1 MKRIFLDRRMYVEYA
16 IAAVLFAANILLTL
30 FMPYMTKHKRYY
42 DSNAYIV
49 TLGIAFLLYT
59 ISVHVTRKKSASDIA
74 LVLFAFFMVWEV
86 SYKTGLATNDRL
98 LPSSE
103 GLFHVYVESPQE
115 IGQDVLGSL
124 QLLFWG
130 FFLAILAGT
139 LLGLLAGW
147 IPRVREVLLPI
158 SNVITLIPPL
168 MFSAYLIMVLST
180 FREAAIAVIFFA
192 VFWPTFQGTVSRV
205 AQIDRAVIEAA
216 KTMGVGTVGML
227 LRVIFPY
234 CLPGIIKSI
243 SRSLRGAFMC
253 LTGAEMLGINLGI
266 GYFIEKYKSFADYRC
281 VLAGIVTVG
290 VITTLIDILV
300 NRAERA
306 LVRWDP

>member
-1 MKRIFLDRRMYVEYA
+1 MKRFLLDRRMYAEYA
-16 IAAVLFAANILLTL
+16 VATALFAADILLAL
-30 FMPYMTKHKRYY
+30 FMPYLTEHKRYY
-42 DSNAYIV
+42 DSGAYIAV
-49 TLGIAFLLYT
+49 LAIAFLLYT

-74 LVLFAFFMVWEV
+74 VVLFAFFAVWELA
-86 SYKTGLATNDRL
+86 YKTGAVHNDL
-98 LPSSE
+98 LIPSPE
-103 GLFHVYVESPQE
+103 GLFHVFVEKPEE
-115 IGQDVLGSL
+115 IWQDVLGSL

-130 FFLAILAGT
+130 FFLAILFGT

-168 MFSAYLIMVLST
+168 MFSAYLIMVFAT
-180 FREAAIAVIFFA
+180 FREAAVAVIFFA

-205 AQIDRAVIEAA
+205 SKIDKAVIEAA
-216 KTMGVGTVGML
+216 KTMGVGTLGML
-227 LRVIFPY
+227 GRVIFPY

-243 SRSLRGAFMC
+243 SKSLRGAFMC

-290 VITTLIDILV
+290 VITTVIDILV
-300 NRAERA
+300 NKAEKTMI
-306 LVRWDP
+306 RWEE

>member
-1 MKRIFLDRRMYVEYA
+1 MKRFLLDRRMYVEYT
-16 IAAVLFAANILLTL
+16 IAAVLFAANVLLAL
-30 FMPYMTKHKRYY
+30 FMPYLTEHKRYY
-42 DSNAYIV
+42 DSNAYIAV
-49 TLGIAFLLYT
+49 LAIAFLLYT
-59 ISVHVTRKKSASDIA
+59 AAVHVTRKKSASDIA
-74 LVLFAFFMVWEV
+74 VVLFTFFAVWEIA
-86 SYKTGLATNDRL
+86 YKTGTVQNDL
-98 LPSSE
+98 LIPSPE
-103 GLFHVYVESPQE
+103 GLFHVFVEKPEE
-115 IGQDVLGSL
+115 IWQDVLGSL

-130 FFLAILAGT
+130 FFLAIMFGT

-168 MFSAYLIMVLST
+168 MFSAYLIMIFAT
-180 FREAAIAVIFFA
+180 FREAAVAVIFFA

-205 AQIDRAVIEAA
+205 SGIDRAVIEAA
-216 KTMGVGTVGML
+216 KTMGVGTLGML
-227 LRVIFPY
+227 GRVIFPY

-266 GYFIEKYKSFADYRC
+266 GFFIEKYQSFADYRC

-290 VITTLIDILV
+290 VITTVIDILV
-300 NRAERA
+300 NKAEKT
-306 LVRWDP
+306 LIRWED